1 VAFSPDGKTLAT
13 ASGDG
18 TARLWEVTTGH
29 PVRDLVTGHTHGVYS
44 VGPVAYSPDGK
55 TLASGGVDGTVR
67 LWDVATR
74 TDELVTLAD
83 TTVPTRDHSEIGKSV
98 TSARHHPRCRNPKAY
113 QAADCPTGLQ
123 NRLIGAA
130 PLS

>member
-13 ASGDG
+13 ASGDS
-18 TARLWEVTTGH
+18 TVRLW
-29 PVRDLVTGHTHGVYS
+29 DLATHRQIGKALTGHT
-44 VGPVAYSPDGK
+44 GPVTSAAFSPDGK
-55 TLASGGVDGTVR
+55 TLASASGDGTVR